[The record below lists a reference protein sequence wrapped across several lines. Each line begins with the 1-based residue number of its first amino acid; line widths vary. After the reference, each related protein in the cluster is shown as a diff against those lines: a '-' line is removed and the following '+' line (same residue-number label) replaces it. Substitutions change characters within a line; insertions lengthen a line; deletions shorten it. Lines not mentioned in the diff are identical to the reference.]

1 MDLCLCRSI
10 EVKEMSKTLEF
21 KIFCLESYKSAHNIN
36 GASALDVFNK
46 YGVFDYIESFY
57 DVLHSTG
64 QQYIAQD
71 IDLFI
76 KARQP
81 AES

>member
-1 MDLCLCRSI
+1 
-10 EVKEMSKTLEF
+10 VKEMNKTLEF

-46 YGVFDYIESFY
+46 YGVLDYIESFY
-57 DVLHSTG
+57 DVLHSAG
-64 QQYIAQD
+64 QQSITRD

-76 KARQP
+76 KARQS

>member
-1 MDLCLCRSI
+1 
-10 EVKEMSKTLEF
+10 MSKTLEF
-21 KIFCLESYKSAHNIN
+21 KIFCLESYKSTHHMN
-36 GASALDVFNK
+36 GVSVLDVFNK

-64 QQYIAQD
+64 QQYIVED
-71 IDLFI
+71 IDLFM

-81 AES
+81 TEA